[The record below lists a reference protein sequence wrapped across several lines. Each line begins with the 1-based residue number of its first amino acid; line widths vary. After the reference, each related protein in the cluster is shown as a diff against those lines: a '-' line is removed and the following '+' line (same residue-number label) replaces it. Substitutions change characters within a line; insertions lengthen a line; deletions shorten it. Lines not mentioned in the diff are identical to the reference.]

1 MPAKGFKQGCKPPS
15 MCLWKD
21 HPRFH
26 LKVERKRWVMAPKV
40 RAVAVGTEWRG
51 TWVERP
57 VEFGD

>member
-1 MPAKGFKQGCKPPS
+1 

-21 HPRFH
+21 DPRCH

-51 TWVERP
+51 TWVEGP